1 MDGDCPGDGDRPT
14 ITCRSYVCEL
24 SQLTNSQPPT
34 TLPAGVH
41 RPSKGWSTTIPNQPE
56 GSVLQDWNLARK
68 HNS

>member
-34 TLPAGVH
+34 TLPAGVLNVCGGGGGGCWVCKPILVIS
-41 RPSKGWSTTIPNQPE
+41 RMG
-56 GSVLQDWNLARK
+56 LQIEK
-68 HNS
+68 